1 MRSQLSGLQEKSA
14 FGAGHTVSLLGGP
27 FSQHWP
33 IYLFLSVTGLFF
45 AQGPVETL
53 HLPVG
58 WLPRVAD

>member
-1 MRSQLSGLQEKSA
+1 VRSQLSGLQEKSA

-45 AQGPVETL
+45 AQGL
-53 HLPVG
+53 
-58 WLPRVAD
+58 